1 MRGSKLTHLRLNSA
15 KFLSADCLE
24 IVSIVCNNLTEL
36 SLRNASLRNITTSSL
51 GRLRHLER
59 LDLFHADYA
68 EDQVMV
74 LLKNNLN
81 LKHINLAFGQVN
93 MDDVSLTISQYNKKI
108 VSIDMWKSHGLSAIG
123 LLALATCSD
132 LEEVD
137 FGWW

>member
-1 MRGSKLTHLRLNSA
+1 MTHLRLNSA
-15 KFLSADCLE
+15 KFLNVNCLE
-24 IVSIVCNNLTEL
+24 VISIFCNHLTEL
-36 SLRNASLRNITTSSL
+36 SLRNASLRNLATVPLT
-51 GRLRHLER
+51 RLRHLER

-68 EDQVMV
+68 EEQIMV
-74 LLKNNLN
+74 LLKHNPN

-123 LLALATCSD
+123 LLALATCSN

>member
-1 MRGSKLTHLRLNSA
+1 MKISKVNS
-15 KFLSADCLE
+15 K
-24 IVSIVCNNLTEL
+24 SIRFEPIWYSLIQSSFPEL
-36 SLRNASLRNITTSSL
+36 SLRNASLRDITGNQLS
-51 GRLRHLER
+51 RFRHLER
-59 LDLFHADYA
+59 LDLFHADIA
-68 EDQVMV
+68 EEQIMI
-74 LLKNNLN
+74 LLKNNRE

-123 LLALATCSD
+123 LLALATCMQ

>member
-1 MRGSKLTHLRLNSA
+1 MRKLKSKIIGKEYVSDTL
-15 KFLSADCLE
+15 KFELSQ
-24 IVSIVCNNLTEL
+24 SEL
-36 SLRNASLRNITTSSL
+36 SLRNASFRNVPGNPLSRLRN
-51 GRLRHLER
+51 LER
-59 LDLFHADYA
+59 LDLFNAKYV

-74 LLKNNLN
+74 LLKNNLE
-81 LKHINLAFGQVN
+81 LRHINLAFGLVN

-123 LLALATCSD
+123 LLALATCCH

>member
-1 MRGSKLTHLRLNSA
+1 MAITLEQKRLHLPPPFA
-15 KFLSADCLE
+15 
-24 IVSIVCNNLTEL
+24 EL
-36 SLRNASLRNITTSSL
+36 SLRNASLRDITGNALT
-51 GRLRHLER
+51 RFRNLER
-59 LDLFHADYA
+59 LDLFHADIA
-68 EDQVMV
+68 EEQIMI
-74 LLKNNLN
+74 LLKNNRE

-123 LLALATCSD
+123 LLALATCTQ